1 MSSIPPSKDAGDVLI
16 IPEYKESD
24 MAQELARISE
34 KLNRREQTALL
45 KGVGGEHD
53 SPQYPPTVF
62 GRIGKSAIRTH
73 PYNDPNSQ
81 SKRKITFP
89 DDEARNNILK
99 CGAGHQPI
107 YQKDISPFE
116 EYDHRPSSVCDHNAP
131 NRYLT
136 WNERKH
142 KYCCA
147 SEPDSNEDI
156 MERSKDN
163 IMRML
168 QSVTIN
174 SDSLV
179 LHRPKRKMRQTFYK
193 K

>member
-1 MSSIPPSKDAGDVLI
+1 MSSIPSKGVGDALF
-16 IPEYKESD
+16 IPKYNESD
-24 MAQELARISE
+24 MAQTPGRISE
-34 KLNRREQTALL
+34 GLVQNKQYELL
-45 KGVGGEHD
+45 GEFGGKHD

-62 GRIGKSAIRTH
+62 GRIGKSAIRAH

-116 EYDHRPSSVCDHNAP
+116 EYDHRPSSVCVHNAP
-131 NRYLT
+131 NIYLT

-142 KYCCA
+142 KY
-147 SEPDSNEDI
+147 NG
-156 MERSKDN
+156 
-163 IMRML
+163 
-168 QSVTIN
+168 T
-174 SDSLV
+174 
-179 LHRPKRKMRQTFYK
+179 
-193 K
+193 